1 MLAHRPVSGL
11 IRGLDPRDGR
21 GVPCSP
27 AVGASHC
34 VQEAG
39 SVGRREASTGLAG
52 PGLVEDSGPQG
63 REGLKDT
70 PILVWGDMVSGT

>member
-1 MLAHRPVSGL
+1 MGGVS
-11 IRGLDPRDGR
+11 PAA
-21 GVPCSP
+21 P
-27 AVGASHC
+27 AVGASHR

-70 PILVWGDMVSGT
+70 PILVWGDMSVEPECWCLEDGL